1 MFIWEKNALNEEQ
14 EDAIKKDES
23 VLLVACPGSGKTR
36 TLTYKIAYEL
46 SRLKSEKEFVVAITY
61 TNNAADEI
69 KERVELLGVNAEQLW
84 IGTIHS
90 FCLEWI
96 LKPYHQYLDE
106 LKFGFRVIGSF
117 ESEKL
122 LEELCKPYN
131 NQNITYWDCGIIAK
145 TDGYYFNCLEKSKHE
160 SLNKI
165 YSEYFKILK
174 NNNQIDFEQIL
185 FYSYKLLIN
194 KPVVSNILCK
204 IFPFILIDEYQDTKE
219 IQYHI
224 IAKILRAN
232 YGNSKTLIVG
242 DPNQSIYESLG
253 GFPMPKVDM
262 EKIFGFKLLELGLT
276 KNYRSSDRII
286 NYFEHYKTYPNSIIA
301 CGCDKDYPS
310 VITYNTSISVDNII
324 DEVAKLILF
333 NVKEKNISPNEICIV
348 APQWVHI
355 ASITRRLMI
364 RLPDYSFDGPGMAP
378 FSRDID
384 NFWFKVSR
392 IALTEPSPY
401 MYIRRLRWSNEVLK
415 ELDSIGVDV
424 LNVSDKSFLRICN
437 SISIK
442 ENDGLKYLK
451 AFFGELCSQLSIS
464 LVDYYK
470 LNEHY
475 NAFFDSSRSRIERLI
490 REGNSSIGEIE
501 SFRKV
506 FKQKDGITVSTIHG
520 VKGEEYD
527 TMIGFALLNDYV
539 PHFCDA
545 NGYENSKKLLY
556 VLASRARKNL
566 HIISEKGRG
575 INRRNVSGKSPT
587 PHLIEYK
594 YKYDLMDEW
603 YEKIIT

>member
-1 MFIWEKNALNEEQ
+1 MFVWEKGVLNGEQ

-46 SRLKSEKEFVVAITY
+46 SRLESNKKFVVAITY

-69 KERVELLGVNAEQLW
+69 KERIELLGVNTEQLW

-106 LKFGFRVIGSF
+106 LKYGFRVISSF
-117 ESEKL
+117 DSEKIL
-122 LEELCKPYN
+122 TELCRSYEKPK
-131 NQNITYWDCGIIAK
+131 ITYWDCGIIAK
-145 TDGYYFNCLEKSKHE
+145 TDNYHLTCLEPNKYKSLLKV
-160 SLNKI
+160 
-165 YSEYFKILK
+165 YSEYFKILRK
-174 NNNQIDFEQIL
+174 NNQIDFEQIL
-185 FYSYKLLIN
+185 FYSYKLLKK
-194 KPVVSNILCK
+194 KPVISLILCK

-224 IAKILRAN
+224 IGKILSAN
-232 YGNSKTLIVG
+232 IGDSKTLIVG
-242 DPNQSIYESLG
+242 DPNQSIYKSLG
-253 GFPMPKVDM
+253 GFPMPKTEL
-262 EKIFGFKLLELGLT
+262 EKLFGFKLLELGLT
-276 KNYRSSDRII
+276 NNYRSSDKII
-286 NYFEHYKTYPNSIIA
+286 NYFEYFKSYPNSIKA

-310 VITYNTSISVDNII
+310 IITYNTSVTVDNII
-324 DEVAKLILF
+324 DEVANLILF
-333 NVKEKNISPNEICIV
+333 NVTERGISPNEICVV

-355 ASITRRLMI
+355 ASITRQLMV

-384 NFWFKVSR
+384 NFWFKISR
-392 IALTEPSPY
+392 IALTEPSPH
-401 MYIRRLRWSNEVLK
+401 MYIRRLRWSKEILK

-424 LNVSDKSFLRICN
+424 SDISEKQFLRICN
-437 SISIK
+437 SISVD
-442 ENDGLKYLK
+442 ENEGLKYLES
-451 AFFGELCSQLSIS
+451 FFDKICNHLSII
-464 LVDYYK
+464 LNDYDM

-475 NAFFDSSRSRIERLI
+475 ISFFESSKNRIERLEK
-490 REGNSSIGEIE
+490 EGSSSIGKIE

-527 TMIGFALLNDYV
+527 TMIGFALLDDYV
-539 PHFCDA
+539 PHFNDKS
-545 NGYENSKKLLY
+545 GDENAQKLLY

-566 HIISEKGRG
+566 HIISESGRG
-575 INRRNVSGKSPT
+575 VNKYKPKGKLPT
-587 PHLIEYK
+587 PNLIEYK
-594 YKYDLMDEW
+594 YQYDDMKL
-603 YEKIIT
+603 YY